1 MNIFI
6 ELKNNLNELI
16 DSYISRIYDIE
27 KELNKHNEIK
37 KIINIIN
44 SGKDVY
50 LSQVKRIGYYYN
62 ELNDY
67 IMLLQEIETIMK
79 SIKNGY
85 FKEVIPDRLRFILQ
99 NADIKGNE
107 IVKVMNDF
115 DICDKLNNYYKY
127 EFSDSRIK
135 NIIDLAYENLVNYI
149 NIAYQDIFGKL
160 VDEIRN
166 RYNSLS
172 KTDLLIEQKEKL
184 NNYLEKVKRINSS
197 FNDTGMIHELS
208 EDDLAYF
215 YEWLKTKYKSED
227 SSIII
232 TNIIKFQKVKMKE
245 DVIHENWEKVMEKM
259 NNIVLS
265 SKNPFKNIDL
275 SEFSEE
281 EKSVILEVQR
291 IYQEMS
297 KIYTER
303 IKFDDQEL
311 LDRKES
317 YYHNKIEWEIVLADI
332 ENNLLPNIINNKD
345 FVIKIFKLIKDMYY
359 KYEVKESKYNACKK
373 KVQIIKIYL
382 HDLDKILDIDDLYD
396 SSLDELIT
404 NNVPFDDPRYND
416 RYYYYNIRYF
426 LRNNVIPFKFELQNE
441 LEKISKIINSD
452 IDNYNDDILNINELK
467 NKFESIMKKYSDIYE
482 KYIIE
487 KEELENEEMIDD
499 NKEIKANLVFC
510 LHEVSFDN
518 AKENDEEQRKA
529 HFKETVRNLHNR
541 QFTKMTKDE
550 IHTIGYPSPTKRK
563 KILEFDDPYFTPYRY
578 KKDLDE
584 YRTGF
589 IQFKICRENKEK
601 LKMFYNLGDE
611 YAVLVPFMSVHVPKG
626 NHKEYED
633 FVKYIR
639 TNMKYLESIGKKFQ
653 NPKTDINE
661 LRKMIDTGLEIKEN
675 IIKDGDKVK

>member
-6 ELKNNLNELI
+6 ELKNDLNELI

-85 FKEVIPDRLRFILQ
+85 FKEVIPDRLRLILQ

-227 SSIII
+227 SSIIV

-281 EKSVILEVQR
+281 EKSIILEVQR

-499 NKEIKANLVFC
+499 NKERKANLVFC
-510 LHEVSFDN
+510 LHEVSFEN
-518 AKENDEEQRKA
+518 KKENDEEQRKA
-529 HFKETVRNLHNR
+529 HFKDTVRNLHNR
-541 QFTKMTKDE
+541 QFTKMTNEE
-550 IHTIGYPSPTKRK
+550 IHTIGYPSPTQRK
-563 KILEFDDPYFTPYRY
+563 KILEFDDTYFTPYRY
-578 KKDLDE
+578 KKNQDN

-589 IQFKICRENKEK
+589 IHFKICSENKEK
-601 LKMFYNLGDE
+601 LKMFYNLEDE

-626 NHKEYED
+626 DHKEYED

-639 TNMKYLESIGKKFQ
+639 TNMKYLEKIGKKFQ